1 MKTYCNKCLVNRWNL
16 FFLHK
21 WNLVHKRYWLFF
33 HKQIASFYSDTSPD
47 PHQFSSLTQL
57 CLTLFNPMDCSSP
70 GFPVHHQLLELT
82 QIHDLMPSNHLI
94 LCRPL
99 LLLLSIF
106 PSIRVFSNESA
117 LHIRW
122 PNYWNFSFSISPS
135 NEHPGPISFRMDWL
149 NLLANQGTLKSLLQ
163 HHSSKASILRRSAFF
178 MIQLSHPYMTA
189 GKTTGLTSGTFVGE
203 VMSLLFNMLSRLVTG
218 FLPRSKNL
226 LISWLKSPSA
236 VILEPPKNMC
246 IKWFSTSVT
255 PFSPII
261 THKFMIMVTVLI
273 PKQFHLMV
281 IIPSS
286 DFFGHLLLIW
296 LICYRFIGFLPAIF
310 FISFYIVT
318 EVSYATGYLAQTPGH
333 GIKTHKIVNT
343 WWER

>member
-1 MKTYCNKCLVNRWNL
+1 MESFFFFINGILYISAIDSSFTSKLHL
-16 FFLHK
+16 FTQTPVLT
-21 WNLVHKRYWLFF
+21 LISSVHSLSCVWLFSTPWTVA
-33 HKQIASFYSDTSPD
+33 HQASLSITNSWSLLKFTTWCHPTISSSAVP
-47 PHQFSSLTQL
+47 FSSCSQSFPASGSFPMSQLSTSGGQIIGISASASVLPMNTQ
-57 CLTLFNPMDCSSP
+57 DRSP
-70 GFPVHHQLLELT
+70 LGWT
-82 QIHDLMPSNHLI
+82 G
-94 LCRPL
+94 
-99 LLLLSIF
+99 
-106 PSIRVFSNESA
+106 
-117 LHIRW
+117 W
-122 PNYWNFSFSISPS
+122 IS
-135 NEHPGPISFRMDWL
+135 
-149 NLLANQGTLKSLLQ
+149 LKSKGLLLQ

-178 MIQLSHPYMTA
+178 MVQLSHPYMTA

-226 LISWLKSPSA
+226 LISWLKSSSA